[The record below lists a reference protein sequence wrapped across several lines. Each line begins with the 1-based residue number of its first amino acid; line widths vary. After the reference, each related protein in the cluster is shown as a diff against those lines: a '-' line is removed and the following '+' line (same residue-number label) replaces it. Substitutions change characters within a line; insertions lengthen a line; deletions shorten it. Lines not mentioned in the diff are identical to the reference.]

1 MKKKQIFNAAALLIG
16 LSAYQPIEDN
26 QIKKPNILFI
36 AVDDLRPELGCYG
49 KSWIK
54 SPNIDALASEG
65 VVFQRAYCNIPVCGA
80 SRASILSGVYPTRTR
95 FTNYST
101 RVDEDMAGI
110 VTLPQNFKESGY
122 QTFSFGKVF
131 HHPDDAAIRSW
142 SETPWRPDYPTD
154 IYTQEGWRDYQSNEN
169 IWTYND
175 KSKGGA
181 AGPAWE
187 KAEVQD
193 DNYYDGKT
201 ANKVVDKLRTLANS
215 EKPFF
220 VAVGFLKPHLPF
232 NAPAKYWN
240 LYPHNEIELAPN
252 PFFPENAPKQAKFNF
267 EELRSYTN
275 MPKGDTLVNN
285 EQARWLKHGYF
296 ACVSYTDA
304 MIGKVLQAL
313 KETGLDKNTIVIL
326 WGDHGWSLGEHTHWC
341 KHTCFHNS
349 LQTPLIIKASGF
361 KPARTETLASY
372 IDVYPTLCELAGI
385 SKPSHLQGESIV
397 NTMKQPL
404 LSGGEEYCR
413 YPNGESIVTERY
425 VYTQYYNPK
434 TGDYVS
440 RMLYDHKNDP
450 LENVNVADDSRYS
463 EVVKELSKK
472 LRAHVARVN

>member
-1 MKKKQIFNAAALLIG
+1 MKKKQIFNAGALLIG

-101 RVDEDMAGI
+101 RVDEDMPGI

-193 DNYYDGKT
+193 
-201 ANKVVDKLRTLANS
+201 
-215 EKPFF
+215 
-220 VAVGFLKPHLPF
+220 
-232 NAPAKYWN
+232 
-240 LYPHNEIELAPN
+240 
-252 PFFPENAPKQAKFNF
+252 
-267 EELRSYTN
+267 
-275 MPKGDTLVNN
+275 
-285 EQARWLKHGYF
+285 
-296 ACVSYTDA
+296 
-304 MIGKVLQAL
+304 
-313 KETGLDKNTIVIL
+313 GLITV
-326 WGDHGWSLGEHTHWC
+326 
-341 KHTCFHNS
+341 
-349 LQTPLIIKASGF
+349 
-361 KPARTETLASY
+361 
-372 IDVYPTLCELAGI
+372 
-385 SKPSHLQGESIV
+385 
-397 NTMKQPL
+397 
-404 LSGGEEYCR
+404 
-413 YPNGESIVTERY
+413 
-425 VYTQYYNPK
+425 
-434 TGDYVS
+434 
-440 RMLYDHKNDP
+440 
-450 LENVNVADDSRYS
+450 
-463 EVVKELSKK
+463 
-472 LRAHVARVN
+472 